1 MKGLLLSLLQTLVFS
16 YHHHPNHMQEETR
29 LLQLMPRVLV
39 VISTL
44 KCPCDMDRLSAA
56 CRRTHPDRLLVV
68 VVVHPLV
75 VVDFPQ
81 TLLPNPID
89 SSRYSHPLP
98 VAMGTMVVMVVWKEL
113 VIRVRVPLLC
123 NNDFKFNHLSSTYV
137 HLHPESSNSSSAL
150 IPLDSE

>member
-1 MKGLLLSLLQTLVFS
+1 MKDLLLQQTLVFS

-68 VVVHPLV
+68 VHPLV
-75 VVDFPQ
+75 VVVDLPQ
-81 TLLPNPID
+81 TLPPNPID
-89 SSRYSHPLP
+89 FSHYSHPLP
-98 VAMGTMVVMVVWKEL
+98 VAMVIMMAMVVWKEL
-113 VIRVRVPLLC
+113 VIRARVPLIC
-123 NNDFKFNHLSSTYV
+123 NNDYFYQSSVFYICRCTY
-137 HLHPESSNSSSAL
+137 
-150 IPLDSE
+150 